1 MKLFEPAYINAHE
14 TGSLKKKAEEAY
26 QALKNCMLCPRE
38 CGVDR
43 TAGETGICQTGEDAI
58 VCSFHAH
65 FGEESPLVGKN
76 GSGTIFFT
84 YCNLMCSFCQN
95 YEISHGGEGEPVVP
109 EQISRMM
116 LLLQKQGC
124 HNINF
129 VSPSHVVPQI
139 LAAVRLAVEQ
149 GLSVPLVY
157 NTGSYDKVEALKL
170 LEGVVDIYMPD
181 FKFQD
186 PEIAESTCNARDYK
200 DCARKALL
208 EMHRQVGDLVT
219 NESGIA
225 ERGLIIRHLVLPD
238 NLAGTREAMTFISQ
252 HVSKNSYVNIM
263 PQYRPCGMA
272 HETKG
277 MNRAITTEEFEHALR
292 DAEEA
297 GIHRLDNRRS
307 FFRI

>member
-1 MKLFEPAYINAHE
+1 MKLFKPAYIHAYE
-14 TGSLKKKAEEAY
+14 TGSLKKKAEKAC
-26 QALKNCMLCPRE
+26 QALKNCTLCPRE
-38 CGVDR
+38 CGVNR
-43 TAGETGICQTGEDAI
+43 TAGETGICQTGKKAV

-65 FGEESPLVGKN
+65 FGEESPLVGTN

-84 YCNLMCSFCQN
+84 YCNLMCNFCQN
-95 YEISHGGEGEPVVP
+95 YEISHGGDGEAVVP
-109 EQISRMM
+109 EQIARMM
-116 LLLQKQGC
+116 LILEEQGC

-139 LAAVRLAVEQ
+139 LAAVCLAVEE

-157 NTGSYDKVEALKL
+157 NTGSYDKVETLKL

-181 FKFQD
+181 FKFQEPD
-186 PEIAESTCNARDYK
+186 IAESTCNAKDYREY
-200 DCARKALL
+200 ARKAIL

-219 NESGIA
+219 NESGVA
-225 ERGLIIRHLVLPD
+225 EQGLIIRHLVLPN
-238 NLAGTREAMTFISQ
+238 NLAGTLEAMMFISQ

-277 MNRAITTEEFEHALR
+277 MNRGITGEEFETAVR
-292 DAEEA
+292 DAENAE
-297 GIHRLDNRRS
+297 IHRLDNRRS
-307 FFRI
+307 FFRL

>member
-1 MKLFEPAYINAHE
+1 MKLFKPAYIHAYE
-14 TGSLKKKAEEAY
+14 TGSLKKKAEKAY
-26 QALKNCMLCPRE
+26 QALKNCTLCPRE

-43 TAGETGICQTGEDAI
+43 TAGETGICQTGEKAV

-65 FGEESPLVGKN
+65 FGEESPLVGTN

-84 YCNLMCSFCQN
+84 YCNLMCNFCQN
-95 YEISHGGEGEPVVP
+95 YEISHGGDGEAVVP
-109 EQISRMM
+109 EQITRMM
-116 LLLQKQGC
+116 LILQEQGC

-139 LAAVRLAVEQ
+139 LAAVSLAVEE

-157 NTGSYDKVEALKL
+157 NTGSYDKVETLKL

-186 PEIAESTCNARDYK
+186 PEIAESTCNAKDYSEH
-200 DCARKALL
+200 ARKAIL

-219 NESGIA
+219 NESGVA

-238 NLAGTREAMTFISQ
+238 NLAGTTEAMMFISQ

-263 PQYRPCGMA
+263 PQYRPCGLA

-277 MNRAITTEEFEHALR
+277 MNRGITGEEFETALR
-292 DAEEA
+292 DAEDA

-307 FFRI
+307 FLR